1 MNLKSSVAIGLAIAG
16 MGIGA
21 GPAHSQ
27 LAGKGLIHPVNNFPV
42 WFSDSKGVALQL
54 CLDGNGTDGEC
65 FFDPPIAGNALSQAT
80 GFGAEAF
87 WWAADAKIAMPS
99 GNALLV
105 LALEAAYGGGDPK
118 PNDEFAFGRVRLR
131 IDTPVAGQYKVWH
144 PYLNEASGCLPEVF
158 QAEAGGRAI
167 NITRDIGGG
176 TPFDTMLKGEIGPFL
191 TWDPAVA
198 PQAPLG
204 YVGSPLVEHPVVG
217 GHCNINYFR
226 VEAPVGVNLDGAGN
240 NFVETKLFTVQGKIL
255 DEDNTP
261 PAIEPSR
268 ATFLR
273 SFNSSTGKFNASLN
287 LWVNATP
294 TATVQVTGLAQATAN
309 GPMTNDGTG
318 SFYRRV
324 PLNAVNSASLP
335 PQVTIKATSTGGL
348 TTTRKVDLTDTVDI
362 TSAVWKSGSLT
373 VVATSSDKILTSVGP
388 APTLSLRLRGKSFPM
403 VQTAAG
409 RYAVTLTNMLVP
421 PPGVA
426 VTSSEGGSDTQQIA
440 D

>member
-1 MNLKSSVAIGLAIAG
+1 MDLKSSVAIGLAIT
-16 MGIGA
+16 GIGIS
-21 GPAHSQ
+21 GPAYSQ

-87 WWAADAKIAMPS
+87 WWSADAKIDMPS
-99 GNALLV
+99 GSAILV

-167 NITRDIGGG
+167 NITRDVGGG

-191 TWDPAVA
+191 TWDPAVE
-198 PQAPLG
+198 PQAPVG
-204 YVGSPLVEHPVVG
+204 YIGSPLAEHPVVG

-255 DEDNTP
+255 DEANTP

-273 SFNSSTGKFNASLN
+273 SFNTSTGKFNASLN
-287 LWVNATP
+287 LWVDATR
-294 TATVQVTGLAQATAN
+294 TATVEVTGLAQATAN
-309 GPMTNDGTG
+309 GPMTPDGTG

-324 PLNAVNSASLP
+324 ALNANNSASLP
-335 PQVTIKATSTGGL
+335 QQVTIKATSKGGL
-348 TTTRKVDLTDTVDI
+348 TTTRKVVPTDSVDI
-362 TSAVWKSGSLT
+362 ITAVWKSASLN
-373 VVATSSDKILTSVGP
+373 VVATSSDKILPGAVP
-388 APTLSLRLRGKSFPM
+388 APILSLKVQGTSYPM

-409 RYAVTLTNMLVP
+409 RYSATLTGLLAP
-421 PPGVA
+421 PPRVT